1 MSEPGGSRILVVDD
15 EPFMRRTIKAVLR
28 VIDQFVIAEA
38 DNGDVA
44 LGLLAEFKPD
54 VVLCDVAMPHME
66 AWNSSRSCAS
76 IPIWRCAARR

>member
-1 MSEPGGSRILVVDD
+1 MSELEGRRILVVDD

-38 DNGDVA
+38 DNGVVA

-54 VVLCDVAMPHME
+54 VVLCDVAMPHMDGLE
-66 AWNSSRSCAS
+66 FVAQLREH
-76 IPIWRCAARR
+76 PDWRCAARR